1 MFDLGCPAQGLE
13 LYHVDRRTKAVVGCG
28 RRLVYVESCESFGTK
43 RECTWMLDSP
53 IFAQSA
59 WPGTMATPGSG
70 PVAAAPTTPLP
81 SAAHPPVP
89 VAPADHVEGRPI
101 RTDLDGTEQS
111 VIGGRRDARRPVR
124 TDLFDREDQ
133 ARVLEHRR

>member
-1 MFDLGCPAQGLE
+1 MTRIALPFVWVALSCLGCASGPRADLRSLQYRSMFDLGCPAQGLE

-59 WPGTMATPGSG
+59 WPGTMATPGSN
-70 PVAAAPTTPLP
+70 
-81 SAAHPPVP
+81 
-89 VAPADHVEGRPI
+89 I
-101 RTDLDGTEQS
+101 
-111 VIGGRRDARRPVR
+111 
-124 TDLFDREDQ
+124 DRY
-133 ARVLEHRR
+133 